1 MVYPNTRQVTDEQ
14 SNYKKTKTQT
24 NNPKGI
30 AETLDYLR
38 KVENVALIT
47 LEATGGLEIPLAKTL
62 TQAGFRVLI
71 ANPQKAASY
80 ARSQNSVKTDTK
92 DAINLAFYGQNLD
105 LKGETESLLYVPLS
119 KASGPC
125 GTSSPSH

>member
-1 MVYPNTRQVTDEQ
+1 M
-14 SNYKKTKTQT
+14 
-24 NNPKGI
+24 
-30 AETLDYLR
+30 
-38 KVENVALIT
+38 ALIT
-47 LEATGGLEIPLAKTL
+47 LEATGGLEILLAKTL